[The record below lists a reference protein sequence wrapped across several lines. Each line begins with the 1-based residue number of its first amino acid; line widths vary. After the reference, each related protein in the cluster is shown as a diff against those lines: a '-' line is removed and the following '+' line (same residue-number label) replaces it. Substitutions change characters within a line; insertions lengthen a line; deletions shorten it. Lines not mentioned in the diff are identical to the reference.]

1 MSHAY
6 FSDRERGPRPRINE
20 NIAYP
25 AWGGIIAIVESM
37 RAKGYFVLDF
47 LRECPDGQ
55 GPVYNDERVVALTMQ
70 GDIPDIEWPF
80 EEGLL
85 PSPLA
90 ILDVIEFCHRHVAKP
105 TADSFHSFF
114 GHDHLSFDRE
124 EGQRELQ
131 ERVNQ
136 LFARNGLVYELQE
149 SGQVVR
155 AGPPV
160 LHESLHST
168 TFSTGD
174 SDLDAM
180 LETARAKFLAPDPRI
195 RRESLEKLWDAWERL
210 KTLVLHHDGSDG

>member
-1 MSHAY
+1 
-6 FSDRERGPRPRINE
+6 
-20 NIAYP
+20 
-25 AWGGIIAIVESM
+25 
-37 RAKGYFVLDF
+37 
-47 LRECPDGQ
+47 
-55 GPVYNDERVVALTMQ
+55 
-70 GDIPDIEWPF
+70 
-80 EEGLL
+80 
-85 PSPLA
+85 
-90 ILDVIEFCHRHVAKP
+90 VAKP
-105 TADSFHSFF
+105 TAYSFHSFF

-210 KTLVLHHDGSDG
+210 KTLGPSSTRAERRYPPAEATAVIDKRAFECPLMLPGIPWYPNGRSVGRCAHVHNARRMSSCSETLCIECYAGRMHQRHHTKDMAWQPKDNFPPMCIPKPSRACRR